1 MTTREILAILIA
13 AAIHDVEHTGTTNS
27 FHIHSNSEFALLY
40 NDRSVLE
47 NHHLYTAFK
56 LMKDVS
62 NINLEERG
70 GGREGAVIHT
80 NTVTRTSGQV
90 V

>member
-1 MTTREILAILIA
+1 MTTLEILAILIA
-13 AAIHDVEHTGTTNS
+13 AAVHDVEHTGTTNS

-62 NINLEERG
+62 NVNIERG
-70 GGREGAVIHT
+70 RRGEQLYTQAL
-80 NTVTRTSGQV
+80 
-90 V
+90 

>member
-1 MTTREILAILIA
+1 MTTLEILAILIA

-62 NINLEERG
+62 NVSLERG
-70 GGREGAVIHT
+70 GGGERAVIHT
-80 NTVTRTSGQV
+80 NTVT
-90 V
+90 

>member
-1 MTTREILAILIA
+1 MTTLEILAILIA

-27 FHIHSNSEFALLY
+27 FHIHSNSEYALLY

-56 LMKDVS
+56 IMKDVS
-62 NINLEERG
+62 NVNVEGG
-70 GGREGAVIHT
+70 GGREISYIYRIARNFQI
-80 NTVTRTSGQV
+80 
-90 V
+90 